1 LLKNRFPRVE
11 CRTAFQPYL
20 YLQKKLEKVAIS
32 DALEVEAA
40 TPPVVFGFYHE
51 VNPTRSISP
60 YYNNTT
66 HMQHEKENKIHT

>member
-1 LLKNRFPRVE
+1 M
-11 CRTAFQPYL
+11 PYGFSAL
-20 YLQKKLEKVAIS
+20 FIFTKKLEKVAIS